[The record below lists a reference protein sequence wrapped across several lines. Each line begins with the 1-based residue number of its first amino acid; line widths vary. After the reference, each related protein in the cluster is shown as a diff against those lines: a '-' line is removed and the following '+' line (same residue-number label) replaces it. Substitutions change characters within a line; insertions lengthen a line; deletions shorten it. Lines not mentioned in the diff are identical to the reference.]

1 MSSVRERT
9 LEMLSPQ
16 GKAGER
22 GLKGQK
28 VRGNSVGT
36 GGHHLLSDAV
46 STSYS

>member
-1 MSSVRERT
+1 MRERT

-28 VRGNSVGT
+28 VRENSVGT

-46 STSYS
+46 PTSYS